1 MSTNYFPKIRF
12 YVSKPVRLQCSNRIL
27 HLEYIN
33 ASFVTFSEKLNIP
46 PECENNVNIF
56 TTNPTVTGK
65 MDNASLTLSQEHHFV
80 KPDGVHSDVQKNV
93 NSSNGNMKKTS
104 NYDASNHISSI
115 KKRASQVEINSDIQL
130 IKQPGIK
137 RAQGNSVHAQNSSD
151 PLSNKNSYPY
161 GYISGPF
168 SSTTNVKFGSKLT
181 SVDSDGI
188 YLFILKVKSVP
199 QKNFNMSVDV
209 AMKGEHGYLSAVDF
223 PLLLFYGIMCGLYVI
238 YAIAWLILSALQ
250 WRDLLR
256 IQFWIGA
263 VILLGLMEKAVFY
276 AEYQSINY
284 SGHSVQGAILF
295 AEILSCMKRTLARM
309 LIIIVSLGFGI
320 VKPRLGP
327 LLHRII
333 GVGALYF
340 CLGTIE
346 GCLRVLK
353 PKTDPGNQALMAG
366 IPLAVT
372 DS

>member
-12 YVSKPVRLQCSNRIL
+12 YVSKPVRLDCSNRI

-33 ASFVTFSEKLNIP
+33 ASFVTFSEKLDIP
-46 PECENNVNIF
+46 PECENSVNIF
-56 TTNPTVTGK
+56 TTNPTVNGN
-65 MDNASLTLSQEHHFV
+65 MDNASHALSQEHHFV
-80 KPDGVHSDVQKNV
+80 KTDSFHSDDQKNE
-93 NSSNGNMKKTS
+93 NSTNGNMKKTS
-104 NYDASNHISSI
+104 NYDVSNHISSI
-115 KKRASQVEINSDIQL
+115 KKRASQVESNSDSQL

-137 RAQGNSVHAQNSSD
+137 SAQANSIHLQNNTE
-151 PLSNKNSYPY
+151 PFSNKNSYPY

-188 YLFILKVKSVP
+188 YLFILKVKSVD

-263 VILLGLMEKAVFY
+263 VILLGKSEM
-276 AEYQSINY
+276 
-284 SGHSVQGAILF
+284 
-295 AEILSCMKRTLARM
+295 LS
-309 LIIIVSLGFGI
+309 F
-320 VKPRLGP
+320 
-327 LLHRII
+327 
-333 GVGALYF
+333 
-340 CLGTIE
+340 
-346 GCLRVLK
+346 
-353 PKTDPGNQALMAG
+353 
-366 IPLAVT
+366 
-372 DS
+372 